1 MSPTRLSATDRLNQ
15 LPEVFTVEEFQT
27 SQNLSAKAAS
37 VYLARWQEQNKIGR
51 LGPRSGV
58 WVNLTKAEAIEWRH
72 RRKALELKH
81 PDAIIGGA
89 AAVALEQGQPLP
101 ALLDIIV
108 PQGTS
113 KAQIDGIV
121 LHQRSTRQHALL
133 ATKATSTHADLP
145 VLPAEVALADLWVH
159 GELEAISPTPE
170 QRQSAEA
177 CAFEI
182 GLKKPNKNR

>member
-1 MSPTRLSATDRLNQ
+1 M
-15 LPEVFTVEEFQT
+15 
-27 SQNLSAKAAS
+27 
-37 VYLARWQEQNKIGR
+37 
-51 LGPRSGV
+51 
-58 WVNLTKAEAIEWRH
+58 
-72 RRKALELKH
+72 
-81 PDAIIGGA
+81 
-89 AAVALEQGQPLP
+89 P

-121 LHQRSTRQHALL
+121 LHQRPTRQHALL